1 MWRPFNVLI
10 RDVTC
15 RTISTDDGNL
25 NCCFV
30 SQRRGT
36 GLGER
41 RGEGEREWR
50 VPQGPG
56 AHTCINMYE
65 RRTWAEC
72 DISYAR
78 SMQRSSTLQ
87 DDSERFAVVEAI
99 SRQLFRGVLD
109 FSSPRPL
116 SSRETTR
123 HFLAFENEEEKLII
137 VNRLVKN
144 FERALTSF
152 IR

>member
-1 MWRPFNVLI
+1 
-10 RDVTC
+10 
-15 RTISTDDGNL
+15 
-25 NCCFV
+25 
-30 SQRRGT
+30 
-36 GLGER
+36 
-41 RGEGEREWR
+41 
-50 VPQGPG
+50 
-56 AHTCINMYE
+56 
-65 RRTWAEC
+65 
-72 DISYAR
+72 
-78 SMQRSSTLQ
+78 MQRSSTLQ

-99 SRQLFRGVLD
+99 SRQLIRGVLD

-123 HFLAFENEEEKLII
+123 HFLAFEYEEEKLII